1 MQMQTLLFEQGVQR
15 IADAAAG
22 PITYFPDVIT
32 PALAASWFNSLREQ
46 GDWHESTRMMYERLV
61 GVPRLH
67 CHYAIANPALPK
79 VLREALAVV
88 KQHVDAP
95 FNSIGLN
102 CYRDEHDSVAPH
114 NDKLH
119 ELIPHQP
126 IVLLSLGATRT
137 MVIQRKKPP
146 RLKTELEL
154 EAGSLLLMGW
164 NAQLHY
170 DHSIPKLR
178 QLVGMRIS
186 VAFRVRPERERKTW

>member
-1 MQMQTLLFEQGVQR
+1 MQTLLFEQGVQR
-15 IADAAAG
+15 IADDITG
-22 PITYFPDVIT
+22 PITYYPDVIA
-32 PALAASWFNSLREQ
+32 PALAATWFDALREQ
-46 GDWHESTRMMYERLV
+46 GDWHESSRMMYERLV

-67 CHYAIANPALPK
+67 CHYDIAHPALPK
-79 VLREALAVV
+79 VLRDALVVV

-119 ELIPHQP
+119 ELVPHQP
-126 IVLLSLGATRT
+126 IVLLSLGASRT

-178 QLVGMRIS
+178 QPVGMRIS
-186 VAFRVRPERERKTW
+186 VAFRVRPGRVDKIW